1 VIHGVSVDP
10 AHLSERLS
18 LFVTIVLGESVAQVV
33 NAAAAA
39 PYSISLFLK
48 QAIPGVRGRFTG
60 GIGPARLQ
68 HAFSGLLRR
77 LRGAVG
83 VLRSVVH
90 GRCGVR
96 LAWVASC
103 EVF

>member
-1 VIHGVSVDP
+1 L
-10 AHLSERLS
+10 A
-18 LFVTIVLGESVAQVV
+18 SVAKVAQ
-33 NAAAAA
+33 AL
-39 PYSISLFLK
+39 ITLK